1 MPDDP
6 EIAHLRDRIEEL
18 ESILGARTKHRR
30 LTGISEIQWRLL
42 GVLMKRQGVVS
53 REVAF
58 QVVYGDRQESDQPGM
73 RMIDT
78 HICRI
83 NKRLAKFGVRIQNE
97 AGTGYYMKPKIRRI
111 LGKFFA

>member
-1 MPDDP
+1 MDDP
-6 EIAHLRDRIEEL
+6 EIARLRDRIEEL
-18 ESILGARTKHRR
+18 ESILGARTEHRR

-42 GVLMKRQGVVS
+42 GVLMKREGVVS
-53 REVAF
+53 REAAF
-58 QVVYGDRQESDQPGM
+58 QVVYGDRQEADQPNM

-83 NKRLAKFGVRIQNE
+83 NKRLARFGARIQSE
-97 AGTGYYMKPKIRRI
+97 SGSGYYMDSKIRRI